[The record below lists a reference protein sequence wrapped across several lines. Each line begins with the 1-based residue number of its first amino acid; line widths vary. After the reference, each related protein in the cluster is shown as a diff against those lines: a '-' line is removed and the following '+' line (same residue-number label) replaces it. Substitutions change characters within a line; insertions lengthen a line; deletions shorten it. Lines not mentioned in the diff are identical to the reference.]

1 MAEKNLDFDKVTDR
15 RNTNCLKYDFA
26 VERGKPKDIQ
36 PLWVADMDFPTSSYV
51 QEALQKQVAE
61 NKKTLDTLYPV
72 LSSMAKK
79 LSQGVKLRP
88 EQLKYLQDLIA
99 TEKLKKQEQESC
111 IMRMKQLQVIL
122 DESANARVEVT
133 GEVFGGT
140 KICIADVSMVVK
152 NSMSY
157 CKFIKQQ
164 GEVKMTA
171 L

>member
-1 MAEKNLDFDKVTDR
+1 MNLVRVKTLGSSMGADTI
-15 RNTNCLKYDFA
+15 
-26 VERGKPKDIQ
+26 VEVGVDPSIK
-36 PLWVADMDFPTSSYV
+36 
-51 QEALQKQVAE
+51 QELTALQKQVAE
-61 NKKTLDTLYPV
+61 NKKTLDALYPV
-72 LSSMAKK
+72 LSSMAQK
-79 LSQGVKLRP
+79 LSRGVKLKP

-99 TEKLKKQEQESC
+99 TEKLKKQEQESS

-157 CKFIKQQ
+157 CKFVKQQ